1 MFPLVFS
8 IRGSFRRRE
17 KALEHLSQFRSSL
30 KTLYYFM
37 MCDAGLS
44 REDKAEM
51 KKILV
56 EISSSAMDHLKQKDK
71 PIKDLDDTINK
82 VQIFVTEHDAQIG
95 KKIRDRIF
103 RFMNKLHESMEN
115 LNAINIHRTPQSL
128 KAYCQIFLYIFPFI
142 YAPVIVNNVGTSF
155 PHFVPYSIVLLTA
168 FILISL
174 FNIQDQLEYPFDDY
188 GLDDINLD
196 AFKFERE

>member
-1 MFPLVFS
+1 
-8 IRGSFRRRE
+8 
-17 KALEHLSQFRSSL
+17 
-30 KTLYYFM
+30 
-37 MCDAGLS
+37 
-44 REDKAEM
+44 M
-51 KKILV
+51 KKILE
-56 EISSSAMDHLKQKDK
+56 EISSTAINHLKQKNN

-82 VQIFVTEHDAQIG
+82 VQIFVTEHDEHMA

-103 RFMNKLHESMEN
+103 RFMNKLHDSMEN
-115 LNAINIHRTPQSL
+115 LHAINIHRTPQSL

-142 YAPVIVNNVGTSF
+142 YAPVIVNNLGTGF
-155 PHFVPYSIVLLTA
+155 PHFVAYVVVLLTG

-174 FNIQDQLEYPFDDY
+174 YNIQDQLEYPFDNY

>member
-1 MFPLVFS
+1 
-8 IRGSFRRRE
+8 
-17 KALEHLSQFRSSL
+17 
-30 KTLYYFM
+30 M
-37 MCDAGLS
+37 MCDAGLT
-44 REDKAEM
+44 EEYKAEM
-51 KKILV
+51 KKILM
-56 EISSSAMDHLKQKDK
+56 EISSTAMNHLKQKDK

-82 VQIFVTEHDAQIG
+82 VQVFVTEHDEKMA

-115 LNAINIHRTPQSL
+115 LNAINIHRTPRSL

-142 YAPVIVNNVGTSF
+142 YAPVIVNNLGTGF
-155 PHFVPYSIVLLTA
+155 PHFVAYAIVLLTA

-196 AFKFERE
+196 AFKFERK